1 MITIQINN
9 KKQNLQFEHAGG
21 PLEFGRGPKRKTER
35 FVVNDL
41 FVSRDQLRIEEQP
54 NGAIVAENLSAKQ
67 EVLLPDGTA
76 IAVGTRKE
84 IPLPIRLILG
94 QTFVDIQPV
103 TGDTL
108 DQKTLATVHQ
118 PAVTVEDSTQILR
131 PLKELGESPDPEKL
145 AYWLE
150 TVIRL
155 QRSAAGAAEF
165 HNQTARALV
174 ELIDLDEGMVLLRR
188 DFNWEVVGRY
198 PNEPDSKPVF
208 SRTLLSHVAAERR
221 TFYQDLKKWQG
232 QTVSL
237 EGIEALV
244 VSPVFGAKDEVIG
257 ALYGVR
263 DRSALTKGGIR
274 ALDAQVVQLLAAN
287 IGANLARTHMNRLQ
301 AQFEMFFPPALTQDL
316 QREPSLLEGHDQEIT
331 LLVSHLR
338 GWSALAQRLGPQKA
352 CQLAR
357 ELMGRLGDRII
368 EQNGMIES
376 MSGDGILALWNAPKP
391 QRDHAL
397 LACGTALGMLEEMH
411 EMNTRWQEL
420 AGGPL
425 SLNIGI
431 HTGLAMVGSVGS
443 DHQFR
448 YRPFGPVLDIVRRT
462 QDATRK
468 FGRPILMTGAVQ
480 SNLPDTLA
488 TRRLCQARLLPGGDA
503 VALYEL
509 QGVSA
514 SPEWLA
520 YRDAYESAL
529 MQYEFGQWGRAC
541 TTLLPLMEQT
551 DRQGRYD
558 APTLQ
563 LMKLSCQCLET
574 EPVPFDPVVDL
585 IERK

>member
-1 MITIQINN
+1 MITIQITN

-21 PLEFGRGPKRKTER
+21 PLEFGRGPKRKAER

-41 FVSRDQLRIEEQP
+41 FVSRDQLRIEEQSKES
-54 NGAIVAENLSAKQ
+54 IVAENLSAKQ
-67 EVLLPDGTA
+67 EVLLPDGSA

-84 IPLPIRLILG
+84 IRLPIRLILG

-108 DQKTLATVHQ
+108 DEKTLATINQ
-118 PAVTVEDSTQILR
+118 PAVSVEDSTQVLR
-131 PLKELGESPDPEKL
+131 PLKELGDSPEPEKL

-155 QRSAAGAAEF
+155 QRSAASTAEF
-165 HNQTARALV
+165 YNQTARALV
-174 ELIDLDEGMVLLRR
+174 NLIELDEGMVLLRR
-188 DFNWEVVGRY
+188 DFNWEVVGRFSTT
-198 PNEPDSKPVF
+198 PDSKPTF

-221 TFYQDLKKWQG
+221 TFYQDLKKWAG
-232 QTVSL
+232 HSASL
-237 EGIEALV
+237 EGIEAVV
-244 VSPVFGAKDEVIG
+244 VSPVFGAKDEIIG
-257 ALYGVR
+257 ALYGIR
-263 DRSALTKGGIR
+263 NKNALTKGGIR
-274 ALDAQVVQLLAAN
+274 PLDAQVVQLLAAN
-287 IGANLARTHMNRLQ
+287 IGANLTRMHTSRQQ
-301 AQFEMFFPPALTQDL
+301 AQFEMFFPPAVIQEL
-316 QREPSLLEGHDQEIT
+316 QKEPSLLEGHDQEIT

-338 GWSALAQRLGPQKA
+338 GWSGLAQRLGPQKA

-376 MSGDGILALWNAPKP
+376 MSGDGILALWNAPKA

-411 EMNTRWQEL
+411 DMNARWQEL
-420 AGGPL
+420 AGGSL

-443 DHQFR
+443 THQFR

-480 SNLPDTLA
+480 NNLPETLA
-488 TRRLCQARLLPGGDA
+488 TRRLCQARLLPGGEA
-503 VALYEL
+503 IALYEL
-509 QGVSA
+509 HGVTA
-514 SPEWLA
+514 TPEWLS

-563 LMKLSCQCLET
+563 LMKMACECLET
-574 EPVPFDPVVDL
+574 EPVPFDPVLDL
-585 IERK
+585 IERR